1 MIETRPQKSRER
13 ALLIG
18 LEKQGVSKWDLHDSL
33 DELREL
39 ANSAGAEVV
48 DTVTQKLQKP
58 TAPYY
63 IGRGKA
69 ESIKESCQD
78 QQVTSVIFNDE
89 LSPAQGRNLENLF
102 ARKVLDRTQLILDI
116 FAQRARSR
124 EGRLQIEL
132 AQLQYLLPRLTRMWH
147 HLSRQTGGIGTRGPG
162 ETQLEVDRRRVQER
176 IARLERELESV
187 RKTRAIQRQGR
198 KRHQWPV
205 AAVVGYTNA
214 GKSTLL
220 NLLTGADVVAE
231 DKLFATLD
239 PTTRSFVL
247 PNKQRVLLTDTVG
260 FLRKLPHTLIESFKA
275 TLEEVSEADLLIHIA
290 DLSHPRVDEQMEA
303 VDRVIKE
310 LDAYGKQT
318 LIVFNKIDNLANR
331 EVVDSY
337 LKRFPGSV
345 AISARTGEGVNKL
358 VQALEG
364 ALSSWRLR
372 SRFRIPA
379 NESALIAEIHRVGH
393 VLELRYEGN
402 DALIVAHV
410 PPDLAQKLER
420 YAERRAQA
428 ILAATILRAASLRT
442 LDSRLRAI
450 CDQPSRLFG
459 VAAKFRGSPIINLIL
474 TGRGIFRFGGRAS
487 KVPIRPQGT
496 TGTFVSA
503 TSIPSPCLKGI
514 IEPVRVR
521 PPSGKMMKIAF
532 SSCNLRRNSARA
544 CGPQFFRHI
553 GKALSMIAENTLT
566 AVV

>member
-1 MIETRPQKSRER
+1 MIETRPKKTHER

-18 LEKQGVSKWDLHDSL
+18 LEQQGVSKWDLQDSL
-33 DELREL
+33 EELAEL

-48 DTVTQKLQKP
+48 DTVTQKLPRP

-63 IGRGKA
+63 IGKGKA
-69 ESIKESCQD
+69 ESLKPALQD
-78 QQVTSVIFNDE
+78 RQVTSVIFDDE
-89 LSPAQGRNLENLF
+89 LSPAQGRNLENLLS
-102 ARKVLDRTQLILDI
+102 RKVLDRTQLILDI

-132 AQLQYLLPRLTRMWH
+132 AQLRYLLPRLTRMWH

-176 IARLERELESV
+176 IARLERELEAV
-187 RKTRAIQRQGR
+187 RKTRAVQRQGR

-220 NLLTGADVVAE
+220 NLLTGADLVAE
-231 DKLFATLD
+231 EKLFATLD

-275 TLEEVSEADLLIHIA
+275 TLEEVSEADLLIHIV

-303 VDRVIKE
+303 VDAVIKQ
-310 LDAYGKQT
+310 LDAFGKQT
-318 LIVFNKIDNLANR
+318 LIVFNKIDNLPNGAGRPRATSTAKPARSSELGSESINR
-331 EVVDSY
+331 ELADSY

-358 VQALEG
+358 VQALER

-372 SRFRIPA
+372 SRFRIPS

-402 DALIVAHV
+402 DAVIVAHV
-410 PPDLAQKLER
+410 PPHLEQKLAA
-420 YAERRAQA
+420 YA
-428 ILAATILRAASLRT
+428 
-442 LDSRLRAI
+442 
-450 CDQPSRLFG
+450 
-459 VAAKFRGSPIINLIL
+459 
-474 TGRGIFRFGGRAS
+474 
-487 KVPIRPQGT
+487 
-496 TGTFVSA
+496 
-503 TSIPSPCLKGI
+503 
-514 IEPVRVR
+514 VRD
-521 PPSGKMMKIAF
+521 
-532 SSCNLRRNSARA
+532 
-544 CGPQFFRHI
+544 
-553 GKALSMIAENTLT
+553 
-566 AVV
+566 

>member
-1 MIETRPQKSRER
+1 MIETRPKKTQER

-18 LEKQGVSKWDLHDSL
+18 LEKDGVSKWDLRDSME
-33 DELREL
+33 ELREL

-48 DTVTQKLQKP
+48 DTVTQKLSKP

-69 ESIKESCQD
+69 ELIKESIEH
-78 QQVTSVIFNDE
+78 QQVTSVIFDDE
-89 LSPAQGRNLENLF
+89 LSPAQGRNLENLL

-116 FAQRARSR
+116 FAQRARSK

-176 IARLERELESV
+176 IARLERELEAV
-187 RKTRAIQRQGR
+187 RKTRAVQRQGR

-220 NLLTGADVVAE
+220 NLLTGADLNAE

-275 TLEEVSEADLLIHIA
+275 TLEEVHEADLLIHVV

-303 VDRVIKE
+303 VDNVIKE
-310 LDAYGKQT
+310 LDAFGKQT
-318 LIVFNKIDNLANR
+318 LIVFNKIDNLAER
-331 EVVDSY
+331 DLTEAY
-337 LKRFPGSV
+337 TERFPGSV
-345 AISARTGEGVNKL
+345 AISARTGERVSEL
-358 VQALEG
+358 VQTLQDAL
-364 ALSSWRLR
+364 AQWRLR

-379 NESALIAEIHRVGH
+379 SASALVAEIHRVGH
-393 VLELRYEGN
+393 VLELHYEG
-402 DALIVAHV
+402 DEVLIVAHV
-410 PPDLAQKLER
+410 PPHLAQKLSR
-420 YAERRAQA
+420 YAA
-428 ILAATILRAASLRT
+428 
-442 LDSRLRAI
+442 
-450 CDQPSRLFG
+450 
-459 VAAKFRGSPIINLIL
+459 
-474 TGRGIFRFGGRAS
+474 
-487 KVPIRPQGT
+487 
-496 TGTFVSA
+496 
-503 TSIPSPCLKGI
+503 
-514 IEPVRVR
+514 
-521 PPSGKMMKIAF
+521 
-532 SSCNLRRNSARA
+532 
-544 CGPQFFRHI
+544 
-553 GKALSMIAENTLT
+553 
-566 AVV
+566 

>member
-1 MIETRPQKSRER
+1 
-13 ALLIG
+13 
-18 LEKQGVSKWDLHDSL
+18 
-33 DELREL
+33 
-39 ANSAGAEVV
+39 VV
-48 DTVTQKLQKP
+48 DTVTQKLPRP

-69 ESIKESCQD
+69 ESIKDSCQD

-187 RKTRAIQRQGR
+187 RKTRAIQRAGR

-231 DKLFATLD
+231 NKLFATLD

-247 PNKQRVLLTDTVG
+247 PNKQRLLLTDTVG

-275 TLEEVSEADLLIHIA
+275 TLEEVSEADLLIHIV

-303 VDRVIKE
+303 VDGVIKE
-310 LDAYGKQT
+310 LNAYGKQT
-318 LIVFNKIDNLANR
+318 LIVFNKIDNLPNR
-331 EVVDSY
+331 ELAESY
-337 LKRFPGSV
+337 TKRFSGSV

-358 VQALEG
+358 VQALEE

-372 SRFRIPA
+372 SRFLIPS

-393 VLELRYEGN
+393 VLELRYEDN
-402 DALIVAHV
+402 DAVIVAHV
-410 PPDLAQKLER
+410 PPDLARKLER
-420 YAERRAQA
+420 YA
-428 ILAATILRAASLRT
+428 AA
-442 LDSRLRAI
+442 
-450 CDQPSRLFG
+450 
-459 VAAKFRGSPIINLIL
+459 
-474 TGRGIFRFGGRAS
+474 
-487 KVPIRPQGT
+487 
-496 TGTFVSA
+496 
-503 TSIPSPCLKGI
+503 
-514 IEPVRVR
+514 
-521 PPSGKMMKIAF
+521 
-532 SSCNLRRNSARA
+532 
-544 CGPQFFRHI
+544 
-553 GKALSMIAENTLT
+553 
-566 AVV
+566 

>member
-1 MIETRPQKSRER
+1 MIETRPQKTQER

-18 LEKQGVSKWDLHDSL
+18 LEKEGVSKWDLQDSL

-39 ANSAGAEVV
+39 ANSAGAEVI

-69 ESIKESCQD
+69 ESIKDSCQD
-78 QQVTSVIFNDE
+78 RQVTSVIFDDE

-116 FAQRARSR
+116 FAQRASSR

-176 IARLERELESV
+176 IARLERELEAV
-187 RKTRAIQRQGR
+187 RKTRAVQRQGR

-220 NLLTGADVVAE
+220 NLLTGADLVAE
-231 DKLFATLD
+231 NKLFATLD

-275 TLEEVSEADLLIHIA
+275 TLEEVSEADLLIHIV

-303 VDRVIKE
+303 VDSVIKE
-310 LDAYGKQT
+310 LDAFGKQT
-318 LIVFNKIDNLANR
+318 LIVFNKIDNLENGAGGNRATSTGEPARVDARGDESINR
-331 EVVDSY
+331 EISETYV
-337 LKRFPGSV
+337 KRFPGSV
-345 AISARTGEGVNKL
+345 AISARTGEGVNRL
-358 VQALEG
+358 VGALEN

-372 SRFRIPA
+372 SRFRIPS
-379 NESALIAEIHRVGH
+379 NHSALIAEIHRVGH
-393 VLELRYEGN
+393 VLELRYEGD

-410 PPDLAQKLER
+410 PPELAQKLAR
-420 YAERRAQA
+420 YA
-428 ILAATILRAASLRT
+428 
-442 LDSRLRAI
+442 
-450 CDQPSRLFG
+450 
-459 VAAKFRGSPIINLIL
+459 
-474 TGRGIFRFGGRAS
+474 
-487 KVPIRPQGT
+487 
-496 TGTFVSA
+496 
-503 TSIPSPCLKGI
+503 
-514 IEPVRVR
+514 
-521 PPSGKMMKIAF
+521 
-532 SSCNLRRNSARA
+532 
-544 CGPQFFRHI
+544 
-553 GKALSMIAENTLT
+553 AES
-566 AVV
+566 

>member
-1 MIETRPQKSRER
+1 MIETRPQKTQER

-18 LEKQGVSKWDLHDSL
+18 LEKEGVSKWDLQDSL
-33 DELREL
+33 AELREL
-39 ANSAGAEVV
+39 ANSAGAQVV

-69 ESIKESCQD
+69 ESIKDSCQER
-78 QQVTSVIFNDE
+78 QVTSVIFNDE

-176 IARLERELESV
+176 IARLERELEAV
-187 RKTRAIQRQGR
+187 RKTRAVQRQGR

-220 NLLTGADVVAE
+220 NLLTGADLVAE
-231 DKLFATLD
+231 NKLFATLD

-275 TLEEVSEADLLIHIA
+275 TLEEVSEADLLIHIV

-303 VDRVIKE
+303 VDAVIKE
-310 LDAYGKQT
+310 LDAFGKQT
-318 LIVFNKIDNLANR
+318 LIVFNKIDNLENGAGGSRATSTGKPERVDELGSESINR
-331 EVVDSY
+331 EIAETYV
-337 LKRFPGSV
+337 KRFPGSV
-345 AISARTGEGVNKL
+345 AISARTGEGVNRL
-358 VQALEG
+358 VGALEN

-372 SRFRIPA
+372 SRFRIPSDQ
-379 NESALIAEIHRVGH
+379 SALIAEIHRVGH
-393 VLELRYEGN
+393 VLELRYEGD

-410 PPDLAQKLER
+410 PPELAQKLAR
-420 YAERRAQA
+420 YGAE
-428 ILAATILRAASLRT
+428 S
-442 LDSRLRAI
+442 
-450 CDQPSRLFG
+450 
-459 VAAKFRGSPIINLIL
+459 
-474 TGRGIFRFGGRAS
+474 
-487 KVPIRPQGT
+487 
-496 TGTFVSA
+496 
-503 TSIPSPCLKGI
+503 
-514 IEPVRVR
+514 
-521 PPSGKMMKIAF
+521 
-532 SSCNLRRNSARA
+532 
-544 CGPQFFRHI
+544 
-553 GKALSMIAENTLT
+553 
-566 AVV
+566 

>member
-1 MIETRPQKSRER
+1 MIETRPRKTQER

-18 LEKQGVSKWDLHDSL
+18 LEKKGVSKWDLRDSL

-48 DTVTQKLQKP
+48 DTVTQKLPKP

-78 QQVTSVIFNDE
+78 QRVTSVIFDDE

-176 IARLERELESV
+176 IALLERELEAV
-187 RKTRAIQRQGR
+187 RKTRAIQREGR
-198 KRHQWPV
+198 KRRQWPV

-220 NLLTGADVVAE
+220 NLLTGADVVTE

-275 TLEEVSEADLLIHIA
+275 TLEEVREADLLLHVA
-290 DLSHPRVDEQMEA
+290 DLSHPRLDEQMAA
-303 VDRVIKE
+303 VDAVTKE

-318 LIVFNKIDNLANR
+318 LIVFNKIDNLPNR
-331 EVVDSY
+331 ELAESY
-337 LKRFPGSV
+337 LKRFSGSV
-345 AISARTGEGVNKL
+345 AISARTGEGVNDL
-358 VQALEG
+358 VQALEHT
-364 ALSSWRLR
+364 LSSWRLR
-372 SRFRIPA
+372 SRFRISA
-379 NESALIAEIHRVGH
+379 TESALIAEIHRVGH
-393 VLELRYEGN
+393 VLELRYDDN
-402 DALIVAHV
+402 DAVILAHV

-420 YAERRAQA
+420 YAE
-428 ILAATILRAASLRT
+428 
-442 LDSRLRAI
+442 
-450 CDQPSRLFG
+450 G
-459 VAAKFRGSPIINLIL
+459 
-474 TGRGIFRFGGRAS
+474 
-487 KVPIRPQGT
+487 
-496 TGTFVSA
+496 
-503 TSIPSPCLKGI
+503 
-514 IEPVRVR
+514 
-521 PPSGKMMKIAF
+521 
-532 SSCNLRRNSARA
+532 
-544 CGPQFFRHI
+544 
-553 GKALSMIAENTLT
+553 
-566 AVV
+566 

>member
-1 MIETRPQKSRER
+1 MIETRPKKTQER

-18 LEKQGVSKWDLHDSL
+18 LEKEGVSKWDLRDSL

-39 ANSAGAEVV
+39 ASSAGAKVV
-48 DTVTQKLQKP
+48 DTVTQKLPKP

-69 ESIKESCQD
+69 ESIKDSCQD

-102 ARKVLDRTQLILDI
+102 SRKVLDRTQLILDI

-176 IARLERELESV
+176 IARLERELEAV
-187 RKTRAIQRQGR
+187 RKTRAIQREGR

-220 NLLTGADVVAE
+220 NLLTGADVVTE

-275 TLEEVSEADLLIHIA
+275 TLEEVSEADLLIHVV

-303 VDRVIKE
+303 VDAVIKE
-310 LDAYGKQT
+310 LNAYGKQT
-318 LIVFNKIDNLANR
+318 LIVFNKIDNLPNR
-331 EVVDSY
+331 ELTDSY
-337 LKRFPGSV
+337 LRRFPRSV

-358 VQALEG
+358 VQELED

-372 SRFRIPA
+372 SRFRIPSR
-379 NESALIAEIHRVGH
+379 ESALIAEIHRVGH
-393 VLELRYEGN
+393 VLELRYEGS
-402 DALIVAHV
+402 DAMVVAHV
-410 PPDLAQKLER
+410 PPDLAKKLER
-420 YAERRAQA
+420 YAH
-428 ILAATILRAASLRT
+428 
-442 LDSRLRAI
+442 
-450 CDQPSRLFG
+450 
-459 VAAKFRGSPIINLIL
+459 N
-474 TGRGIFRFGGRAS
+474 
-487 KVPIRPQGT
+487 
-496 TGTFVSA
+496 
-503 TSIPSPCLKGI
+503 
-514 IEPVRVR
+514 
-521 PPSGKMMKIAF
+521 
-532 SSCNLRRNSARA
+532 
-544 CGPQFFRHI
+544 
-553 GKALSMIAENTLT
+553 
-566 AVV
+566 

>member
-1 MIETRPQKSRER
+1 MIEIRPRKTHER

-18 LEKQGVSKWDLHDSL
+18 LEKAGVTKWDLQDSL
-33 DELREL
+33 EEL
-39 ANSAGAEVV
+39 AELASSAGAEVV

-63 IGRGKA
+63 IGKGKA
-69 ESIKESCQD
+69 ELIKESLQD
-78 QQVTSVIFNDE
+78 RRVTSVIFDDE
-89 LSPAQGRNLENLF
+89 LSPAQGRNLENLL

-132 AQLQYLLPRLTRMWH
+132 AQLQYLLPRLTKMWH

-231 DKLFATLD
+231 NKLFATLD

-275 TLEEVSEADLLIHIA
+275 TLEEVSEADLLIHVV
-290 DLSHPRVDEQMEA
+290 DLGHPRVDEQMQA
-303 VDRVIKE
+303 VDNVIKE
-310 LDAYGKQT
+310 LGAFGKQT
-318 LIVFNKIDNLANR
+318 VTVFNKIDQLTNPELA
-331 EVVDSY
+331 DTY
-337 LKRFPGSV
+337 PKRFPNSV
-345 AISARTGEGVNKL
+345 AISALTGEGVGNL
-358 VQALEG
+358 VRALQD
-364 ALSSWRLR
+364 ALSAWRLR
-372 SRFRIPA
+372 SRFKIPA
-379 NESALIAEIHRVGH
+379 SESALIAEIHRVGH

-402 DALIVAHV
+402 DATIIAHV

-420 YAERRAQA
+420 FA
-428 ILAATILRAASLRT
+428 
-442 LDSRLRAI
+442 
-450 CDQPSRLFG
+450 P
-459 VAAKFRGSPIINLIL
+459 
-474 TGRGIFRFGGRAS
+474 
-487 KVPIRPQGT
+487 
-496 TGTFVSA
+496 
-503 TSIPSPCLKGI
+503 
-514 IEPVRVR
+514 
-521 PPSGKMMKIAF
+521 
-532 SSCNLRRNSARA
+532 
-544 CGPQFFRHI
+544 
-553 GKALSMIAENTLT
+553 
-566 AVV
+566 

>member
-1 MIETRPQKSRER
+1 MIEIRRQGKQEK

-18 LEKQGVSKWDLHDSL
+18 LEKEGVSKWDLRDSL

-39 ANSAGAEVV
+39 ASSAGAKVV
-48 DTVTQKLQKP
+48 DTVTQKLPKP

-69 ESIKESCQD
+69 ESIKESCRD

-187 RKTRAIQRQGR
+187 RKTRAVQRQGR

-220 NLLTGADVVAE
+220 NLLTGADLVAE
-231 DKLFATLD
+231 NKLFATLD

-275 TLEEVSEADLLIHIA
+275 TLEEVSEADLLIHVV
-290 DLSHPRVDEQMEA
+290 DLSHARVDEQMAA
-303 VDRVIKE
+303 VDSVIKE
-310 LDAYGKQT
+310 LDAFGKQT
-318 LIVFNKIDNLANR
+318 LIVFNKIDNLPNR
-331 EVVDSY
+331 DLAEAY
-337 LKRFPGSV
+337 LKRYPGSV
-345 AISARTGEGVNKL
+345 AISARSGENVAAL
-358 VQALEG
+358 VGTLQE
-364 ALSSWRLR
+364 ALSAWRLR
-372 SRFRIPA
+372 SRFRVPLTEA
-379 NESALIAEIHRVGH
+379 GLIAEIHRVGH

-402 DALIVAHV
+402 DAVIVAHV
-410 PPDLAQKLER
+410 PPQLEQKLSHF
-420 YAERRAQA
+420 A
-428 ILAATILRAASLRT
+428 IR
-442 LDSRLRAI
+442 
-450 CDQPSRLFG
+450 
-459 VAAKFRGSPIINLIL
+459 
-474 TGRGIFRFGGRAS
+474 
-487 KVPIRPQGT
+487 
-496 TGTFVSA
+496 
-503 TSIPSPCLKGI
+503 
-514 IEPVRVR
+514 
-521 PPSGKMMKIAF
+521 
-532 SSCNLRRNSARA
+532 
-544 CGPQFFRHI
+544 
-553 GKALSMIAENTLT
+553 
-566 AVV
+566 